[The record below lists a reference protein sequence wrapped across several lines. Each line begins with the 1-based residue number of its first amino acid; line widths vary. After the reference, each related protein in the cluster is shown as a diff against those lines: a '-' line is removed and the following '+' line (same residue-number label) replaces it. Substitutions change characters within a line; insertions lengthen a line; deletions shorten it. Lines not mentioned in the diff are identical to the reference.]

1 MTNWQD
7 EPEDPPRTT
16 PEEPDEEE
24 PWPEWTFHRQR
35 MLLRAWE
42 VLATMHLPE
51 PDEYDDDY
59 YPQLDEEPHVT
70 ESDVRPGDESK

>member
-1 MTNWQD
+1 
-7 EPEDPPRTT
+7 
-16 PEEPDEEE
+16 
-24 PWPEWTFHRQR
+24 

-51 PDEYDDDY
+51 PEEYDDDY